1 MDLRKLT
8 EELIIALA
16 VNKEMVAVKE
26 FPTEDEAVMLQV
38 IVSNDDMARV
48 IGKDGKIIN
57 AVRTLVQAS
66 SYINDNKIVK
76 INVDS
81 ISVK

>member
-57 AVRTLVQAS
+57 AVRTIVQAS

-81 ISVK
+81 I

>member
-26 FPTEDEAVMLQV
+26 FPTEDEAVMFQV

-81 ISVK
+81 I

>member
-81 ISVK
+81 I

>member
-8 EELIIALA
+8 EELIISLA
-16 VNKEMVAVKE
+16 IDKDMVAVKE
-26 FPTEDEAVMLQV
+26 FPTDDGTILFQV
-38 IVSNDDMARV
+38 IVSPDDMSRV
-48 IGKDGKIIN
+48 IGKNGKIIN

-66 SYINDNKIVK
+66 SYIKDNKIVK

-81 ISVK
+81 I

>member
-26 FPTEDEAVMLQV
+26 FPTEDEAIMLQV

-57 AVRTLVQAS
+57 AVRTIVQAS

-81 ISVK
+81 I

>member
-66 SYINDNKIVK
+66 SYINDNKIIK

-81 ISVK
+81 I

>member
-1 MDLRKLT
+1 MELVKLT
-8 EELIIALA
+8 EGLIVALA
-16 VNKEMVAVKE
+16 VNKDMVAVKE
-26 FPTEDEAVMLQV
+26 YPTDDGTIMIQV
-38 IVSNDDMARV
+38 FVAEDDMSRV

-66 SYINDNKIVK
+66 SYIKDNKTVK

-81 ISVK
+81 I

>member
-38 IVSNDDMARV
+38 IVSNNDMARV

-57 AVRTLVQAS
+57 AVRTIVQAS

-81 ISVK
+81 I